1 MLWRH
6 EFFVY
11 SFLSEFLVFRGT
23 INNMNAIKQI
33 IDKVTFPLVFVLS
46 FVLLLS
52 FFLFTSPS
60 ENSFILSFMPLIL
73 VWIAVFSLIMV
84 LRPLFSRL
92 PKNHV
97 KTIAVTIASVVMLLV
112 MFSALGQLAFFD
124 IALLLTLAVIGVF
137 YFRRSWP
144 N

>member
-1 MLWRH
+1 
-6 EFFVY
+6 
-11 SFLSEFLVFRGT
+11 
-23 INNMNAIKQI
+23 MNAIRKI
-33 IDKVTFPLVFVLS
+33 IEMLTFPLVFVVT

-73 VWIAVFSLIMV
+73 VWVVSFSFIMT
-84 LRPLFSRL
+84 LRPLFGRL

-112 MFSALGQLAFFD
+112 MFSALGQLEFFD
-124 IALLLTLAVIGVF
+124 IALLLTLAIVGVF

>member
-1 MLWRH
+1 MN
-6 EFFVY
+6 
-11 SFLSEFLVFRGT
+11 FLFIQFYRCFITFGGT
-23 INNMNAIKQI
+23 INSMKAIRKI
-33 IDKVTFPLVFVLS
+33 IDMLTYPAVFVVS

-60 ENSFILSFMPLIL
+60 ENSFILTFMPLIL
-73 VWIAVFSLIMV
+73 VWAVMFSFIML
-84 LRPLFSRL
+84 LRPIFGRL

-97 KTIAVTIASVVMLLV
+97 KTIAVTVASVVMLLV

-124 IALLLTLAVIGVF
+124 IALLLTLAVVGVF

>member
-1 MLWRH
+1 MN
-6 EFFVY
+6 
-11 SFLSEFLVFRGT
+11 FLFIQFYRCFLAFRGT
-23 INNMNAIKQI
+23 INNMNAVKKI
-33 IDKVTFPLVFVLS
+33 INMMTLPTVFVVS

-73 VWIAVFSLIMV
+73 VWVVSFSFIM
-84 LRPLFSRL
+84 LLKPLFVRL

-124 IALLLTLAVIGVF
+124 IALLLTLAVVGVF

>member
-1 MLWRH
+1 
-6 EFFVY
+6 
-11 SFLSEFLVFRGT
+11 
-23 INNMNAIKQI
+23 MNAIRKI
-33 IDKVTFPLVFVLS
+33 IDMMTFPTVFVVS

-73 VWIAVFSLIMV
+73 VWIVAFSFIM
-84 LRPLFSRL
+84 LLKPLFGRL
-92 PKNHV
+92 PKSYI
-97 KTIAVTIASVVMLLV
+97 KTIAVTIASVVTMLV

-124 IALLLTLAVIGVF
+124 IALLLILAVVGVF

>member
-1 MLWRH
+1 MANWR
-6 EFFVY
+6 
-11 SFLSEFLVFRGT
+11 T
-23 INNMNAIKQI
+23 IISMNAVRKIM
-33 IDKVTFPLVFVLS
+33 DMLTFPLVFVVS

-73 VWIAVFSLIMV
+73 IWIVSFSFIM
-84 LRPLFSRL
+84 LLKPIFGNL
-92 PKNHV
+92 PKNHL

-124 IALLLTLAVIGVF
+124 VALLLTLAIVGVF